1 MNRRV
6 WAAAATSVVAAVVA
20 VGCGGHDQRAALVW
34 SHAPQ
39 VFTPRDLP
47 RDRIVIGRVRNQSHR
62 TLRLAAAALRVRDSQ
77 GHVLRSSA
85 GFTAS
90 YAHGLFGAFQQP
102 SAEPLRELVRL
113 GRIVILDPGATSPVF
128 AAWQLPAGAH
138 TPVTLDYGRGRLTI
152 PVTSRPTAP

>member
-1 MNRRV
+1 M
-6 WAAAATSVVAAVVA
+6 AAAATSVVVA
-20 VGCGGHDQRAALVW
+20 VAAMGCGGHGQRAALVW
-34 SHAPQ
+34 IQAPQ
-39 VFTPRDLP
+39 VFAPRDLP
-47 RDRIVIGRVRNQSHR
+47 RDRIVIGRIRNQSHR
-62 TLRLAAAALRVRDSQ
+62 TLRLAAAALRVRDSR

-128 AAWQLPAGAH
+128 AAWQLSSGSHA
-138 TPVTLDYGRGRLTI
+138 PVSLDYGHGRLAI
-152 PVTSRPTAP
+152 PATTRPTAP